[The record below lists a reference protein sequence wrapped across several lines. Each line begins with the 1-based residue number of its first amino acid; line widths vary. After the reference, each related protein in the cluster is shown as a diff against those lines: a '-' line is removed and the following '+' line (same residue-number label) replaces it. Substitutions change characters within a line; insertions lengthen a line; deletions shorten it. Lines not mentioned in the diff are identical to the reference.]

1 MRSVVRTSIAVA
13 ALISAAALAS
23 AQAEVPSQEGA
34 NRYFNWRGVQR
45 HGTVPQRH
53 GTWQQRQTPAQA
65 GKQAPSQGMQ
75 ENAQTAPST
84 AMSDDLQAKIRD
96 TVKNNSEARVNHVDF
111 GLRVGTVV
119 PRSERLAAL
128 PEDAVAIVPR
138 FKGYKFLIDEEDQDI
153 VIVDPSYRVAAIIP
167 GTEGPNP
174 TPDPTGGPSPTGEQ
188 DQDQMNT
195 PDASPR
201 D

>member
-23 AQAEVPSQEGA
+23 AQAEVPSQEGG

-84 AMSDDLQAKIRD
+84 AMSDDQQTKIRD

-119 PRSERLAAL
+119 PRTQRLAAL

-167 GTEGPNP
+167 GAEGPNP

-188 DQDQMNT
+188 DQMNA
-195 PDASPR
+195 PDASPG